1 MKPYELGD
9 PDLDE
14 RIRQLAADAVASHG
28 DHHLDQDLI
37 HEMIVTSLKM
47 QRDHAGR
54 GDLKLAN
61 SALKEMRYAF
71 MVFSRYRDVRKVTMF
86 GSARTLPH
94 DPNYVLASEFAA
106 HMTDERGWMVVTGAG
121 PGIMEAGN
129 LGAGEDLSFG
139 VNIRLP
145 FEATANPYIHE
156 SRLVNFKYF
165 FTRKLM
171 FVKESDAFALF
182 PGGFG
187 TQDETFELLTLMQT
201 GKSDLHPIVL
211 MEAAGTGYWESWL
224 DFITG
229 GLLDQGMIAPTDLAL
244 FEQADD
250 PTHAARIICDFYR
263 GYDSQRFVDGDTL
276 ILRLTF
282 EPDDDLMQ
290 RLNDEFS
297 DIVVSGTIERTPP
310 HDAEIDDEDKLGLH
324 RIQVHFDR
332 RSLGRLRA
340 MIGVINEAAP
350 GETGPAAR

>member
-14 RIRQLAADAVASHG
+14 RIRQLAADAVSSHG
-28 DHHLDQDLI
+28 DTHIDQDLI

-54 GDLKLAN
+54 ADLKLAN

-71 MVFSRYRDVRKVTMF
+71 MVFSRYRGVRKVTMF
-86 GSARTLPH
+86 GSARTPPH

-106 HMTDERGWMVVTGAG
+106 HMSDERGWMVVTGAG

-145 FEATANPYIHE
+145 FEAAANPYVHE

-211 MEAAGTGYWESWL
+211 MEAPGTGYWQSWL
-224 DFITG
+224 DFVTG
-229 GLLDQGMIAPTDLAL
+229 GLLEQGMIAPNDLAL
-244 FEQADD
+244 FEQAAD
-250 PTHAARIICDFYR
+250 PSHAARIITDFYR
-263 GYDSQRFVDGDTL
+263 GYDSQRFVGDTL
-276 ILRLTF
+276 VLRLTY
-282 EPDDDLMQ
+282 EPGDELIQ
-290 RLNDEFS
+290 RLNDEFT
-297 DIVVSGTIERTPP
+297 DMVVSGTIERTGP
-310 HDAEIDDEDKLGLH
+310 HPAEVEDEDKLDLH

-340 MIGVINEAAP
+340 MIDTINEAAP
-350 GETGPAAR
+350 EEPAPEGR